1 MTNEKNNTTIVQE
14 INIYDSSYKVTCT
27 EDKREHLLLLA
38 EKLNNRIHEI
48 ASNLDK
54 RQIISEKTLFL
65 LAALELEDKLCEQ
78 LTPKTIYN
86 EQIVHEVNDLL
97 NHIIAKI
104 DNITK
109 DLCNKLRKN
118 NA

>member
-1 MTNEKNNTTIVQE
+1 MTNEKNKTTVVQE
-14 INIYDSSYKVTCT
+14 INIYDSSYKITCT
-27 EDKREHLLLLA
+27 EDKREELILLA
-38 EKLNNRIHEI
+38 EKLNKRIHEI

-65 LAALELEDKLCEQ
+65 LAALELEDKLSEQ
-78 LTPKTIYN
+78 PTPNTRCD
-86 EQIVHEVNDLL
+86 EQIAHEVNDLL
-97 NHIIAKI
+97 KHIIAKI
-104 DNITK
+104 DNITR